1 MGFETDIMK
10 GFDEYCREKRSAIA
24 NLSNEEQKAG
34 QEKVL
39 VARSLLHHD
48 AQQMAMIY
56 AKRAD
61 SSPDSF
67 WELQEAT
74 VTVLCAGLEDTSFNK
89 WKANLTDTVKQVLAA
104 EQMKRLPR
112 LSKAYE
118 KVLDSLDI
126 DFFDIE
132 EELKAVFEPECIYN
146 TLVLL
151 VTAVKN
157 YCEFLEGIYEK
168 ERRQS
173 CETTSKKS
181 TVPRAKTQ
189 S

>member
-1 MGFETDIMK
+1 
-10 GFDEYCREKRSAIA
+10 
-24 NLSNEEQKAG
+24 
-34 QEKVL
+34 
-39 VARSLLHHD
+39 
-48 AQQMAMIY
+48 
-56 AKRAD
+56 
-61 SSPDSF
+61 
-67 WELQEAT
+67 
-74 VTVLCAGLEDTSFNK
+74 
-89 WKANLTDTVKQVLAA
+89 
-104 EQMKRLPR
+104 MKRLPR

-157 YCEFLEGIYEK
+157 YCEFMEGINEK

>member
-1 MGFETDIMK
+1 MGFEADIIN
-10 GFDEYCREKRSAIA
+10 GFDEYCREKRSMIA
-24 NLSNEEQKAG
+24 KLTNEEQKAC

-39 VARSLLHHD
+39 VARSLLHHQ
-48 AQQMAMIY
+48 AQQMTAIY
-56 AKRAD
+56 AKWAD
-61 SSPDSF
+61 DTSGPF
-67 WELQEAT
+67 GALQEAT
-74 VTVLCAGLEDTSFNK
+74 VTALCAGIEDTAFNK
-89 WKANLTDTVKQVLAA
+89 WKVNLIDAVRQMQET

-126 DFFDIE
+126 DFSDIE
-132 EELKAVFEPECIYN
+132 DELKAVFEPECIYN

-168 ERRQS
+168 QKAAEKVRN
-173 CETTSKKS
+173 
-181 TVPRAKTQ
+181 
-189 S
+189 

>member
-1 MGFETDIMK
+1 MGFETEIMK
-10 GFDEYCREKRSAIA
+10 GFDDYCREKRNAIA
-24 NLSNEEQKAG
+24 KISNEEKRVG

-39 VARSLLHHD
+39 VARSLLHHE
-48 AQQMAMIY
+48 AQQMAARY
-56 AKRAD
+56 AKQED
-61 SSPDSF
+61 SNAALF
-67 WELQEAT
+67 GELQEAT
-74 VTVLCAGLEDTSFNK
+74 VSVLSAGLEDTSFNK
-89 WKANLTDTVKQVLAA
+89 WKANLTDTVMQVLAA

-126 DFFDIE
+126 DLSDVE
-132 EELKAVFEPECIYN
+132 EEFRAVFEPECIYN

-168 ERRQS
+168 QKGGR
-173 CETTSKKS
+173 
-181 TVPRAKTQ
+181 
-189 S
+189 

>member
-1 MGFETDIMK
+1 MGFETEIMK
-10 GFDEYCREKRSAIA
+10 GFDDYCREKRNAIA
-24 NLSNEEQKAG
+24 KISNEEKRAG

-39 VARSLLHHD
+39 VARSLLHHE
-48 AQQMAMIY
+48 AQQMAARY
-56 AKRAD
+56 AKQED
-61 SSPDSF
+61 SNAALF
-67 WELQEAT
+67 GELQEAT
-74 VTVLCAGLEDTSFNK
+74 VSVHSAGLEDTSFNK
-89 WKANLTDTVKQVLAA
+89 WKANLTDTVMQVLAA

-126 DFFDIE
+126 DLSDVE
-132 EELKAVFEPECIYN
+132 EEFRAVFEPECIYN

-168 ERRQS
+168 QKGGR
-173 CETTSKKS
+173 
-181 TVPRAKTQ
+181 
-189 S
+189 

>member
-1 MGFETDIMK
+1 MGYETDIMN
-10 GFDEYCREKRSAIA
+10 GFDVYCREKRSAIA
-24 NLSNEEQKAG
+24 ELSNEEQKAS

-39 VARSLLHHD
+39 VARSLLHRE

-56 AKRAD
+56 AEQAD
-61 SSPDSF
+61 SNSDPF

-74 VTVLCAGLEDTSFNK
+74 VAALCAGLEDTSFNK
-89 WKANLTDTVKQVLAA
+89 WKVNLTDTVIQVLAA

-126 DFFDIE
+126 DFSDIE
-132 EELKAVFEPECIYN
+132 EELKSVFEPECIYN

-157 YCEFLEGIYEK
+157 YCEFLLGIYEK
-168 ERRQS
+168 QKDGR
-173 CETTSKKS
+173 
-181 TVPRAKTQ
+181 
-189 S
+189 